1 MPRKLPWNLA
11 TEENGPKGT
20 YKRASQQSSHRGLTG
35 HHIAPAQAVSRSGF
49 ERGETVAFAVRV
61 GILVDMSQAL
71 PVATQAETIYELLER
86 SKRTAVPIR
95 KTFVQ
100 QGTGKVRQPGPLGRL
115 LKHRDD
121 RALDLYLLVH
131 AAASGDPFDIT
142 LPAAVWV
149 RAAGLKQSPSA
160 LSTVSKAFRR
170 IDAAGLITRKRVGGR
185 SKLTL
190 LDESGT
196 GLPYARPSGKTD
208 TYLKLA
214 HEYWTSDWFRRLG
227 SPAKVMLLIALSLD
241 DGFYLPLEKGPDWY
255 GISSDTVGR
264 GFGELVKHGLLT
276 YEDKQKKA
284 PLSPQ
289 GYTTTR
295 SYQLN
300 PPFGPVRSQHPTK
313 QRASSKP

>member
-1 MPRKLPWNLA
+1 M
-11 TEENGPKGT
+11 
-20 YKRASQQSSHRGLTG
+20 
-35 HHIAPAQAVSRSGF
+35 
-49 ERGETVAFAVRV
+49 RV
-61 GILVDMSQAL
+61 GILVGMSQAL
-71 PVATQAETIYELLER
+71 PVATQAETIKELLDR

-131 AAASGDPFDIT
+131 AAASGKPFDIT

-149 RAAGLKQSPSA
+149 RAAGLKQSQSA

-170 IDAAGLITRKRVGGR
+170 IEGAGLITRERVGSR

-208 TYLKLA
+208 TYLKLG

-264 GFGELVKHGLLT
+264 GFGELIKHGLLT
-276 YEDKQKKA
+276 YEEKQKKA

-289 GYTTTR
+289 GYTTER
-295 SYQLN
+295 HYQLN
-300 PPFGPVRSQHPTK
+300 PPFGPVRSQKPTK